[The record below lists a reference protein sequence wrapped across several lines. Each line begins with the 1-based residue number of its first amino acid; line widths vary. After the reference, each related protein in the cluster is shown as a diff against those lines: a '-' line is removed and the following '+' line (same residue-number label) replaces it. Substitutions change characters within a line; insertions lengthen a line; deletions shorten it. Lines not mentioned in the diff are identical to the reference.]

1 MPASGSSVQE
11 LVSSVFD
18 TLRLYSVPSGF
29 HQLAFV
35 PIGSE
40 VVFYARLVSEA
51 FRLGFVIQLLD
62 IDDQDP
68 AVPKECLLN
77 LSSSYSPLIVRM
89 SIALRACQFCSPS
102 GSYQLLVPQVYQAYL
117 SRSSDDGLE
126 LRLALEKCFRLCFD
140 VEQDCPSPR
149 YTARSSLY
157 AECVAR
163 DVSCFSP
170 RSWDASVSLSVCFT
184 QVAEDDCSLMLRE
197 VSDAVMS
204 IALVRIEDRR
214 YLTSLS
220 LLLLLL
226 KAYVDQRYLLF
237 AAPVMRVGGY
247 CLERHPGLLDIAC
260 EALAFDDF
268 RKVMHLALDILP
280 QADVSSS
287 QRPEAQRLLF
297 EILEQMLDHPLV
309 LGLQDSSPQSMWL
322 LDKLGASRDTSASP
336 AETVL
341 ESIALLGV

>member
-29 HQLAFV
+29 QQLTLV

-51 FRLGFVIQLLD
+51 FRLGFVKELLD
-62 IDDQDP
+62 IDDQAP

-89 SIALRACQFCSPS
+89 SLSLQF
-102 GSYQLLVPQVYQAYL
+102 LIPQVYKSYL

-170 RSWDASVSLSVCFT
+170 RSWDASLSLSVCFT
-184 QVAEDDCSLMLRE
+184 QVAEDDCSLMLGE

-204 IALVRIEDRR
+204 IAMVRIEDRR

-220 LLLLLL
+220 LLLLVL
-226 KAYVDQRYLLF
+226 KAYVDRRYLLD
-237 AAPVMRVGGY
+237 AAPVMRVGSY
-247 CLERHPGLLDIAC
+247 CQERFPGLLDIAC
-260 EALAFDDF
+260 EALAFDDL

-309 LGLQDSSPQSMWL
+309 LGLHDSSPQSMWL
-322 LDKLGASRDTSASP
+322 LDKLGASRDTNASP